1 MKKIVAVLL
10 VVFMFVTPIAYAS
23 SPIEM
28 ATQAKE
34 IIELLRGQEITEY
47 HYTSVLCITMLALTD
62 YYRESDKSN
71 MTVFDGLAET
81 GDADMMNSLMGIFS
95 TLNGAKYNK
104 YIELVQDAEKCY
116 TTKKF
121 GFDVIEK
128 HVDFLLTTK

>member
-1 MKKIVAVLL
+1 MKKIVSVLL
-10 VVFMFVTPIAYAS
+10 VVFMLATPCAHAS

-34 IIELLRGQEITEY
+34 IIELFRGQEITEY

-62 YYRESDKSN
+62 YYRESDISN
-71 MTVFDGLAET
+71 MTVFDGLVET
-81 GDADMMNSLMGIFS
+81 GNADMMNSLMGIFS

-104 YIELVQDAEKCY
+104 YIELVQDAENCY

-121 GFDVIEK
+121 SFDVIEK
-128 HVDFLLTTK
+128 HVDFLLAIK